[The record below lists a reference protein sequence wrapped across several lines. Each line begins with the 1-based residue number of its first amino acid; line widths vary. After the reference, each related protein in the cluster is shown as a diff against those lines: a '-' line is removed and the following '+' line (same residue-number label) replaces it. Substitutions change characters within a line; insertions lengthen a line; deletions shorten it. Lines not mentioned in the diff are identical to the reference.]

1 MINPKRTIE
10 IGVYTGYSLLA
21 TALSTPPDAKAI
33 LLFLITAIDPK
44 AEWYEIG
51 LPFIK
56 RAGVEHK
63 IDFIHS
69 PALPVLDYLLLQ
81 EEKEGSFDFAF
92 VDADKHNYGNYHD
105 RLMKLVKVGGV
116 IIYDN
121 VLWGG
126 TVANPDGDIN
136 LPADKKMITMMAI
149 EFNRRIADDERVEI
163 CVAPV
168 GDGLTICRRV
178 S

>member
-10 IGVYTGYSLLA
+10 
-21 TALSTPPDAKAI
+21 
-33 LLFLITAIDPK
+33 ITAIDPK

-81 EEKEGSFDFAF
+81 EKEGSFDFAF

>member
-21 TALSTPPDAKAI
+21 TALSTPPDAK
-33 LLFLITAIDPK
+33 ITAIDPK